1 MNGTI
6 IWFDDMYVNATAA
19 NASYG
24 TNWVQNT
31 DGFDTTDANNVKL
44 TRTTHHDTNM
54 AYQGGDECI
63 AIKPR
68 SYNTYVQNVSFRQ
81 SFQHGCHCWISW
93 HLQVTCHGGNGIAI
107 GSLGQYQED
116 SSVINAVIK
125 DVNILIMNKD
135 QHNSAYIKTY
145 MGASLPQASYN
156 SAGLPSGGG
165 W

>member
-1 MNGTI
+1 MNITNA
-6 IWFDDMYVNATAA
+6 WFNNIYVNAIAV
-19 NASYG
+19 NAPYG
-24 TNWVQNT
+24 ALWVHNT
-31 DGFDTTDANNVKL
+31 DGFDTLDCTNIKL
-44 TRTTHHDTNM
+44 TDYV
-54 AYQGGDECI
+54 YQGGDDCI
-63 AIKPR
+63 EVKPW

-81 SFQHGCHCWISW
+81 SFRHDCNCSISW
-93 HLQVTCHGGNGIAI
+93 QLQVTCHGGNGIAI

-135 QHNSAYIKTY
+135 QHNSAYTKTY